1 MRMEMEELKHFFIEA
16 PLILALGSVRTGTV
30 LTIVPFFGA
39 SGMPRQVLLIVTMG
53 VMVPM
58 TLPTLPIGNMSVI
71 YAGILTLKEIFLGI
85 VIAFM
90 VSVIFWAIEVAGE
103 LIDLQRGTTAGG
115 QFNPMLGAQESPI
128 GGLFLRFVSYFFF
141 ATGGFISLLAAL
153 FASYEVYPVGSLLPP
168 FATNWQNSI
177 FPFFTKVFELGI
189 LYASPLL
196 IIFFFMDFGL
206 GLMNRFVSQLNVFF
220 ISLPIKSGLCF
231 IFLPFYMRYLIEGF
245 QHDLFTDSGVALFLK
260 GLFHG

>member
-1 MRMEMEELKHFFIEA
+1 MGDISQMIIQGPM
-16 PLILALGSVRTGTV
+16 LIALGSVRFGTV
-30 LTIVPFFGA
+30 LTIVPFFSA
-39 SGMPRQVLLIVTMG
+39 SGLPRQVFLVMMAGIVL
-53 VMVPM
+53 PM
-58 TLPTLPIGNMSVI
+58 TAPMISLDTKNLFL
-71 YAGILTLKEIFLGI
+71 ILILILKEIFLGI
-85 VIAFM
+85 VISFFI
-90 VSVIFWAIEVAGE
+90 SVIFWSVEIAGE

-115 QFNPMLGAQESPI
+115 IYNPMLGAQESPI
-128 GGLFLRFVSYFFF
+128 GGLFLRIVSYFFY
-141 ATGGFISLLAAL
+141 ATGSFLSLLEVM
-153 FASYEVYPVGSLLPP
+153 FASYEAYPVDKLFPP
-168 FATNWQNSI
+168 FAIGWQNSI

-189 LYASPLL
+189 LYGSPLL

-245 QHDLFTDSGVALFLK
+245 QHDLFTPAGVALFLK